1 MNQRRN
7 TLRHANHSYT
17 QPGAYFITICA
28 HKGIPVF
35 GCIVDERMELNP
47 LGRIA
52 HRAWLD
58 LPNRHTHIKVDP
70 FVIMPNHV
78 HALIW
83 IQAEITEGSTAREYG
98 NPVAGSISMLVTA
111 YKGAVTKKA
120 NNANEMPGPSLWQ
133 RNFYD
138 RIVRSERELANVQE
152 YIRTNPVR
160 WQKDQ
165 LHPDAPPNSFN
176 QW

>member
-1 MNQRRN
+1 MKQRRN
-7 TLRHANHSYT
+7 SLRHANHSYT

-28 HKGIPVF
+28 HKGISVF
-35 GCIVDERMELNP
+35 GRVVNDSMELNV

-52 HRAWLD
+52 HQAWLD
-58 LPNRHTHIKVDP
+58 LPGRHAHISVDP

-83 IQAEITEGSTAREYG
+83 VQADVSEGSTAREYSK
-98 NPVAGSISMLVTA
+98 PVAGSISTLINA
-111 YKGAVTKKA
+111 YKGAVTKMA
-120 NNANEMPGPSLWQ
+120 NNANLMSGSSLWQ
-133 RNFYD
+133 RSFYD

-152 YIRTNPVR
+152 YIRTNPAR

-165 LHPDAPPNSFN
+165 LHPDARPNSFN